1 MICFYFNIRC
11 FRCHRSALRSRAAVL
26 PALVV
31 SPGSLLYD
39 ASIMTFF
46 RALQGNPLFIIF
58 TLLSLAYFA
67 SGLRLA
73 KSLWD
78 RRQEFAQN
86 PLQSWKKAWS
96 ERAAFLLA
104 VPPGV
109 FVHELFHALAIWG
122 FGGTVDDA
130 GYGFYW
136 GYVSTPN
143 SYTPSQDWFISLAG
157 TLGTLLFG
165 FLLWLVLRR
174 SRSDAWRYFGL
185 RALRFHLYYGL
196 LYYPL
201 FTLFTFIG
209 DWRIIYNF
217 EATPLLSGATLA
229 VHVASL
235 ALFWWTD
242 RRGWYE
248 MPTFQSAE
256 QRQKLQALR
265 EEADSN
271 PQNEE
276 VQLRLIE
283 SMRRS
288 GATNDA
294 RRRLRGF
301 LKQFPRSAPGHL
313 VMAFIEAEGKNQ
325 LPRSVRSHLET
336 ALQLGLNDDGMRGS
350 AHALLG
356 QYYLHREKIDEAL
369 RHLDT
374 ALSTGNDRETP
385 QRAAQLY
392 YLRALTQRRRGAYQA
407 ATDDIEQALRL
418 ARDVGNAELI
428 NHYENERQTI
438 AHHRGRGS

>member
-1 MICFYFNIRC
+1 
-11 FRCHRSALRSRAAVL
+11 
-26 PALVV
+26 
-31 SPGSLLYD
+31 
-39 ASIMTFF
+39 MTFF
-46 RALQGNPLFIIF
+46 RELQGNPLFIIF
-58 TLLSLAYFA
+58 TLISLAYFA

-78 RRQEFAQN
+78 RRQEFTQN

-109 FVHELFHALAIWG
+109 FVHELFHAFAIWG
-122 FGGTVDDA
+122 FGGTVVDA

-143 SYTPSQDWFISLAG
+143 KYTPAQDWFISLSG

-165 FLLWLVLRR
+165 FVLWLVLRR

-209 DWRIIYNF
+209 DWRTIYNF

-229 VHVASL
+229 VHIASL
-235 ALFWWTD
+235 GLFWWTD

-248 MPTFQSAE
+248 MPAFQSAAE
-256 QRQKLQALR
+256 RQKLQSLQEQAEL
-265 EEADSN
+265 N
-271 PQNEE
+271 PQDQE

-283 SMRRS
+283 SMRRT

-294 RRRLRGF
+294 RRRLRQF
-301 LKQFPRSAPGHL
+301 LEQFPRSAPGHV

-325 LPRSVRSHLET
+325 LPRSVRSHLEK
-336 ALQLGLNDDGMRGS
+336 ALQLGLTDDSVRAS
-350 AHALLG
+350 AHAMLG
-356 QYYLHREKIDEAL
+356 QYYLQVEKTDEAL

-374 ALSTGNDRETP
+374 ALSTGNDRQAP
-385 QRAAQLY
+385 QRSAQLY

-407 ATDDIEQALRL
+407 ATNDIEQAIRL
-418 ARDVGNAELI
+418 ARDAGNDNMLT
-428 NHYENERQTI
+428 HYENERQTI
-438 AHHRGRGS
+438 AHHRGRG